1 MKFDILIFFENLLRK
16 VKFCSYLTRIT
27 GPLYENIF
35 AFTHF
40 AGFFLERENVQVK
53 VIEKIKTNIENS
65 ITENRAIYGLM
76 WKNMLEPGRLR
87 MTI

>member
-1 MKFDILIFFENLLRK
+1 MKTF
-16 VKFCSYLTRIT
+16 S
-27 GPLYENIF
+27 
-35 AFTHF
+35 HF
-40 AGFFLERENVQVK
+40 AGFFLERENVEVK

-76 WKNMLEPGRLR
+76 WKHMLEPGRLR